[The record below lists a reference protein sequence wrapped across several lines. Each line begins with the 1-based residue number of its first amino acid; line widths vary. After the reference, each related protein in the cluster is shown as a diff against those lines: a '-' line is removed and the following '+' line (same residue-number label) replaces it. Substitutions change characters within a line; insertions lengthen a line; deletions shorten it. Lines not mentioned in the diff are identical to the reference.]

1 MLALKLLTYALV
13 NQMKWFNGDKSR
25 GSAAFVALHVSV
37 NKYKHSFQLQQ
48 PCHLPPQPY
57 NNPMSHD
64 SSPTSPYLAFPESGS
79 HNPNDWFL

>member
-13 NQMKWFNGDKSR
+13 NQMKWFYGDKSR
-25 GSAAFVALHVSV
+25 GRAFVSLHVSV

-48 PCHLPPQPY
+48 PPPHPY
-57 NNPMSHD
+57 QNPMSHD

-79 HNPNDWFL
+79 HNLNDWFL